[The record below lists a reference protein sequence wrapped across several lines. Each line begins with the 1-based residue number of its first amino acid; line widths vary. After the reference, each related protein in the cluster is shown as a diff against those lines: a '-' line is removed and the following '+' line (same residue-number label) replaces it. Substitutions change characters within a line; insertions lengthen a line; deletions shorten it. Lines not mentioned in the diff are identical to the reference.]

1 MQTHPEVQTE
11 INTLLTTT
19 LLNALAFLV
28 ALEAR
33 DFLDA
38 FVAFIVPIKDQ
49 PKQKL
54 TFFMIKFV
62 FVLALLII
70 MALILT

>member
-1 MQTHPEVQTE
+1 MITHQQVQTE
-11 INTLLTTT
+11 ISTLLTTT

-38 FVAFIVPIKDQ
+38 FIAYIVPIKDQ

-54 TFFMIKFV
+54 TLYMIKLL

-70 MALILT
+70 VALILT